1 MSKRVK
7 ISKLEGECF
16 EVRKEV
22 TNEEILSAVTELITS
37 QTNLEHKF
45 TELATSQTNL
55 EHKFTEL
62 ATNQTNLEQ
71 KIDETRVELKED
83 IAKLDHKMDL
93 IDQKFMLTNYDLRTA
108 QAEIKV
114 LQRGVN

>member
-45 TELATSQTNL
+45 TELATNQINL
-55 EHKFTEL
+55 ER
-62 ATNQTNLEQ
+62 

>member
-1 MSKRVK
+1 
-7 ISKLEGECF
+7 
-16 EVRKEV
+16 VRKEV

-62 ATNQTNLEQ
+62 ATNQTNLEHKFTELATNQ
-71 KIDETRVELKED
+71 INLERKIDETRVELKED

>member
-1 MSKRVK
+1 MSECVK
-7 ISKLEGECF
+7 ISKMEGGCF

-45 TELATSQTNL
+45 TELATNQINL
-55 EHKFTEL
+55 ER
-62 ATNQTNLEQ
+62 